1 MIEPSNVYIKKVK
14 KLEGAQDCFL
24 VEPLQ
29 FVFSC
34 TMDTFKRGLALP
46 RCYKILTGQVHV

>member
-29 FVFSC
+29 FFLLL
-34 TMDTFKRGLALP
+34 DRH
-46 RCYKILTGQVHV
+46 I